1 MNTLCYGFPAE
12 DQFTQLSLYHI
23 FLLAIALYLLSL
35 RLGKTAH
42 FLSIVHMYLSWS
54 WQYNLFFSCMFY
66 NLFFILQYSSNSFSL
81 KLKWNDYS
89 VHGLPCTLHST
100 FKKV

>member
-1 MNTLCYGFPAE
+1 MNTLYYDFLQKSNSHNPA
-12 DQFTQLSLYHI
+12 FITL
-23 FLLAIALYLLSL
+23 FLLAITLYLLSL

-66 NLFFILQYSSNSFSL
+66 NLFFIL
-81 KLKWNDYS
+81 
-89 VHGLPCTLHST
+89 
-100 FKKV
+100 